1 MTKVQA
7 TIRES
12 RLQAVIER
20 LLLIGVRGLT
30 VSTVQGFGRSG
41 GHDAVYMGSAYR
53 TTFQTKVLLEWCG
66 SDDQA
71 DAVVRAIVRSGA
83 TGKVGDGKVFVI
95 PVEEV
100 VRIRT
105 GERGEDAL

>member
-20 LLLIGVRGLT
+20 LLMIGVRGLT
-30 VSTVQGFGRSG
+30 LSSVHGFGRSG
-41 GHDAVYMGSAYR
+41 GHEAVFMGSAYR
-53 TTFQTKVLLEWCG
+53 TQFQPKLLLEWYG
-66 SDDQA
+66 SDRQA
-71 DAVVRAIVRSGA
+71 DAVVRAIVQCGA
-83 TGKVGDGKVFVI
+83 TGKVGDGKIFVI
-95 PVEEV
+95 PIDEV

-105 GERGEDAL
+105 GERGEEAL

>member
-12 RLQAVIER
+12 QLQAVVER
-20 LLLIGVRGLT
+20 LLMIGVR
-30 VSTVQGFGRSG
+30 GFGRSG

-53 TTFQTKVLLEWCG
+53 TQFQPKLMLEWYG
-66 SDDQA
+66 SDKQA
-71 DAVVRAIVRSGA
+71 DAVVRAIIHSGA
-83 TGKVGDGKVFVI
+83 TGKVGDGKIFVMPI
-95 PVEEV
+95 DEV

-105 GERGEDAL
+105 GERGDEAL

>member
-12 RLQAVIER
+12 QLQAVVER
-20 LLLIGVRGLT
+20 LLLIGISGLT
-30 VSTVQGFGRSG
+30 LSSVHGFGRSG
-41 GHDAVYMGSAYR
+41 GHEVVFRGSAYR
-53 TTFQTKVLLEWCG
+53 TQFQPKLLLEWYG
-66 SDDQA
+66 SDRKA
-71 DAVVRAIVRSGA
+71 DAVVRAIVQSGA
-83 TGKVGDGKVFVI
+83 TGKVGDGKIFLM
-95 PVEEV
+95 PLDEV

>member
-12 RLQAVIER
+12 RLQAVVER
-20 LLLIGVRGLT
+20 LLMIGVRGLT
-30 VSTVQGFGRSG
+30 LSSVQGFGRSG

-53 TTFQTKVLLEWCG
+53 TTFQPKLLIEWYG
-66 SDDQA
+66 SDRQA
-71 DAVVRAIVRSGA
+71 EAVVRAIIHSGA
-83 TGKVGDGKVFVI
+83 TGKVGDGKIFVI
-95 PVEEV
+95 PVDEV

-105 GERGEDAL
+105 GERGDEAL

>member
-12 RLQAVIER
+12 QLQAVVER

-30 VSTVQGFGRSG
+30 LWSVQGFGRSG
-41 GHDAVYMGSAYR
+41 GHDAVYKGSAYR
-53 TTFQTKVLLEWCG
+53 TMFQPKMLVEWCG
-66 SDDQA
+66 SDEEA

-83 TGKVGDGKVFVI
+83 TGKVGDGKIFVI
-95 PVEEV
+95 PIDEV

-105 GERGEDAL
+105 GERGEAAL